1 MDAVELGYPVDVPK
15 LMGSDG
21 FGRARV
27 TVNEVEAVACE
38 SNTRVSIIVNTP
50 IERCSTFLRQKDVTS
65 TVNDLESTWDKIQ
78 KTEPRK
84 HDSQLPSLHVEDS
97 SAQLKSGS
105 TSCPSSTSR
114 SELQRKTGKVSRS
127 SSGCSKR
134 PRLAQLEDNMS
145 SAGVNDIKD
154 ISDNVGPHPTTK
166 CNPLEK
172 SQTVKQKSHVS
183 GKRGDK
189 RNFKVSM
196 KAKYDSFSMRAG
208 LMSFSSAAG
217 GNNFFGAYGLKS
229 DIDDITKHV
238 DDLSLRDLLDGT
250 YKCPSLG
257 KDKGKKATNMNE
269 SFVQS
274 VRKACSILPLAKP
287 PQSQNFTEVDSCTN
301 KKLVTCP
308 RAPFHRYQA
317 VLMLIKEIP
326 AHLVCHHATRF
337 VIRNDLG
344 SWMGGESC
352 SKPGATTNLDFPL
365 YQPKDILERL
375 ALPRP
380 KDLEALLLDAA
391 KPSAPSRNNSDIRSG
406 KHISRRASLPP
417 FPWSHTYNGHCRTN
431 SDAVKLLTSRSTCQ
445 GRWARINSSA
455 ILGASTDS
463 FTNLE
468 LLTYDQ
474 SLVPPSTSVSTPWC
488 EWGSSSTV
496 TSSKSSLVNPES
508 GAEQKD
514 PVNAGHCPR
523 IVAAAETLCDMAA
536 RSSRKKPDGVLGWLK
551 KPSQKAMKARKSKS
565 FEKPGVFITRFS
577 QSGPDNLVRSGVNK
591 ITPSK
596 RPKLS
601 TMESKKNPS
610 HTNGIRKGLTNW
622 SAPRSSRSSPSKSV
636 RDSIAETKHSTAD
649 NLRQSCMMPPPSRVL
664 DKTCNGQ
671 QKIQTIMPAD
681 WDRGRD
687 RVD

>member
-114 SELQRKTGKVSRS
+114 SEVQRKTGKVSRS

-154 ISDNVGPHPTTK
+154 ISDNVGPHPTNK

-308 RAPFHRYQA
+308 SSSISSVSSSVDVDKGDSCSPG
-317 VLMLIKEIP
+317 LSSCNK
-326 AHLVCHHATRF
+326 
-337 VIRNDLG
+337 
-344 SWMGGESC
+344 ESC
-352 SKPGATTNLDFPL
+352 SKPGATKNLDFPL

-488 EWGSSSTV
+488 EWGSSSIV

-577 QSGPDNLVRSGVNK
+577 QSGPDNLVRSGINK

-596 RPKLS
+596 RSKLS
-601 TMESKKNPS
+601 MMESKKNPS